1 MSLKS
6 LTFSSIPHKSV
17 DPTIRRRERL
27 VEKLQ
32 EQLQLIKNP
41 NFKPTFNRWETNE
54 DGERVAVEKS
64 RTIKP
69 WWFTDLQGDMYLI
82 VKVGHKKVEFEKGK
96 SAIKVGSKDN
106 LETVLNTVISA
117 TESGELDKMLPD
129 SHFSKSITK

>member
-17 DPTIRRRERL
+17 DPTFRRRERL

-69 WWFTDLQGDMYLI
+69 WWFTDLQGDMYLT